1 MSIKKNHYITFTVKS
16 PTCLLDFIMQKLDG
30 ISKNRAKAIL
40 NGNGVKVNKRCI
52 TQHNFPLKAGQIVEI
67 SRGKR
72 KEELKSQF
80 VKIIYEDQ
88 DIIVIEKSPGILSM
102 GTSQHVFCVKT
113 ILDDY
118 FHKCHSKSR
127 AHVVH
132 RLDRETSGVMV
143 YAKNIEAEQILE
155 RNWHDIV
162 TDRRYIAVL
171 SGKMEEEHGTIANWL
186 KDNKA
191 YITYSSPI
199 DNGGKYAITH
209 FHTIQTNEHF
219 SLVEFK
225 LETGRKN
232 QIRVHCLDMGHPV
245 CGDIKYGDG
254 NDPIKRLCLHAFRLN
269 FYHPITGEPLSF
281 ETPIPKSFVKIF
293 EPNFKKKKL

>member
-1 MSIKKNHYITFTVKS
+1 MSINKNHFISFTVKT
-16 PTCLLDFIMQKLDG
+16 PTALLDFVMQKMDG
-30 ISKNRAKAIL
+30 ISKNKAKAIL
-40 NGNGVKVNKRCI
+40 SGGGITVNKRKI
-52 TQHNFPLKAGQIVEI
+52 SQYDFLLRPGQIVEI

-72 KEELKSQF
+72 REELKSKF
-80 VKIIYEDQ
+80 VKILYEDH
-88 DIIVIEKSPGILSM
+88 DVIVIEKAPGILSM

-155 RNWHDIV
+155 HNWHTIV

-171 SGKMEEEHGTIANWL
+171 SGKMEQKAGTVANWL

-191 YITYSSPI
+191 YITYSSPV
-199 DNGGKYAITH
+199 DNGGKYAVTH
-209 FHTIQTNEHF
+209 FHTIQVSDNY

-269 FYHPITGEPLSF
+269 FYHPITGEPMCF
-281 ETPIPKSFVKIF
+281 ETPIPKPFIKIF
-293 EPNFKKKKL
+293 ESNSHEK